1 MPLIRRCPHCQ
12 SVNVGEEKVS
22 SMEGRGHGGR
32 YLAVKCLDCCRVL
45 TRFDV
50 VDEATGEL
58 IASAAGEGD
67 YKRVDW
73 RKKSRD
79 NLGRVS
85 GRDEEG
91 MAV

>member
-12 SVNVGEEKVS
+12 STNVGEEMVS
-22 SMEGRGHGGR
+22 SVRGHGGR
-32 YLAVKCLDCCRVL
+32 YLAVKCLACGRVL
-45 TRFDV
+45 PNFDV

-58 IASAAGEGD
+58 IANAAGEGE

-73 RKKSRD
+73 RKKSTDR
-79 NLGRVS
+79 LGRLS
-85 GRDEEG
+85 GRDDEG